1 MQKIIGIVGSGRK
14 NSNSRKL
21 LENALGT
28 LKQNGFETEL
38 IDVLDLNFSGCI
50 ECNECRKSGECALD
64 DDLTPIYEKIAQ
76 ADGIIISTP
85 VYFYSL
91 PGQIK
96 LLIDRFQALWVRRYV
111 LNIQPDRRR
120 FGGLISIA
128 GSNGNKV
135 FDGVIFPIKYFYI
148 SQGINFIEPLLFRG
162 FDKNPEDISE
172 EMFAEVREWANDFA
186 GKIRSIGN

>member
-1 MQKIIGIVGSGRK
+1 MQKVIGIVGSGRK

-21 LENALGT
+21 IEIALET
-28 LKQNGFETEL
+28 MKRNGFEIEL

-50 ECNECRKSGECALD
+50 ECNECRKTGECAIA
-64 DDLTPIYEKIAQ
+64 DDLTPIYEKLVRT
-76 ADGIIISTP
+76 DGIIISAP

-96 LLIDRFQALWVRRYV
+96 LLVDRFQALWARRYV
-111 LNIQPDRRR
+111 LNIQPDKRR
-120 FGGLISIA
+120 FGGLISVA

-135 FDGVIFPIKYFYI
+135 FNGVLLPIKYFYI
-148 SQGINFIEPLLFRG
+148 SQGIDFIEPLLFRG

-172 EMFAEVREWANDFA
+172 EMLAEVREWANDFA
-186 GKIRSIGN
+186 GKMSGIDN